1 MDANHS
7 GVRFFFLLFDLLLLN
22 ISVFMV
28 YHNSPMYDYVD
39 LPGRNLYILHANI
52 SELLAYILYSKRNYF
67 FTDKYVDRVK
77 AFSVRFII
85 LIVILFLL
93 AEVFLPEGYH
103 KGFLLEYTA
112 FFFVVKVIVFYFIY
126 KAHQYRY
133 ENGIA
138 NNRVAILG
146 AGNSSL
152 ELGKLLNNNPSL
164 GFRLAGYINDI
175 DNRSEYTPLGML
187 DELPSVSERYKINML
202 FVTDPKY
209 FTKNKTKEL
218 LTLCNETGIR
228 LRYVL
233 MEGYWNKTI
242 QRKVQSASFFE
253 LFNPNKI
260 PLDDLTM
267 RFGKRIFDI
276 VFSAGIILFVFSWLF
291 PVITLIIKMNSKGP
305 VFFMQ
310 QRTGINN
317 KTFMCL
323 KFRTMTVNSEADIK
337 QAQVNDSRITSIGN
351 FLRRTNI
358 DELPQF
364 INVFLGNMSVVGPRP
379 HMLKHT
385 EQYSALIQHYKVRHF
400 VKPGITGWAQVNGY
414 RGLTDELWKME
425 KRVEYDM
432 EYLENWHFFWDIKII
447 FMTLFGNDA
456 YKNAG

>member
-22 ISVFMV
+22 ISVYMV
-28 YHNSPMYDYVD
+28 YFNSPMYDYVD

-52 SELLAYILYSKRNYF
+52 SELFAYILYSKRNYF
-67 FTDKYVDRVK
+67 FTDRYIDRVK

-85 LIVILFLL
+85 LLIALFLL
-93 AEVFLPEGYH
+93 AEIFLPKGYH

-112 FFFVVKVIVFYFIY
+112 FFFVFKVIVFYFIY

-133 ENGIA
+133 RNGYA
-138 NNRVAILG
+138 FHRVAILG

-152 ELGKLLNNNPSL
+152 VLGKLLNNNPSL
-164 GFRLAGYINDI
+164 GFRLAGYISDP
-175 DNRSEYTPLGML
+175 DNHSEYRPLGML
-187 DELPSVSERYKINML
+187 NELSTVSEKYKINML
-202 FVTDPKY
+202 LVADPKY

-218 LTLCNETGIR
+218 LALCNETGIR
-228 LRYVL
+228 VRYVL
-233 MEGYWNKTI
+233 MEGYWNRTI
-242 QRKVQSASFFE
+242 RRKVQSAGFFE

-276 VFSAGIILFVFSWLF
+276 LFSMGIILFIFSWLF
-291 PVITLIIKMNSKGP
+291 PIIALLIKLNSKGP
-305 VFFMQ
+305 VFFVQ

-317 KTFMCL
+317 KTFNCL
-323 KFRTMTVNSEADIK
+323 KFRTMTVNKESDNK
-337 QAQVNDSRITSIGN
+337 QAQVNDARITSIGN
-351 FLRRTNI
+351 FLRKSNI
-358 DELPQF
+358 DEMPQF
-364 INVFLGNMSVVGPRP
+364 INVLLGNMSVVGPRP

-385 EQYSALIQHYKVRHF
+385 EQYSALIQHYRVRHF

-414 RGLTDELWKME
+414 RGITDELWKME

-432 EYLENWHFFWDIKII
+432 DYLENWNFLWDLKII
-447 FMTLFGNDA
+447 VMTIFGNSA